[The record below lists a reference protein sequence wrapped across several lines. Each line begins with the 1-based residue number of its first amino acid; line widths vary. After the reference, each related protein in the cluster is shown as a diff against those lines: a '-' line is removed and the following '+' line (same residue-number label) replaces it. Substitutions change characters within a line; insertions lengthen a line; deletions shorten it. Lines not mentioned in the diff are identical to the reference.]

1 MLPPAAIV
9 CVEGV
14 TETAKS
20 VTLNVTV
27 AACAAVPF
35 VPVIVSVEFA
45 AGVVP
50 LVVIVN
56 VDVPV
61 LPMIAAGLKLA
72 VAPVGRPETA
82 RATSPVSPLT
92 AVLVNV

>member
-14 TETAKS
+14 TATVKS

-27 AACAAVPF
+27 AVCAAVPF

-45 AGVVP
+45 AGVVL

-61 LPMIAAGLKLA
+61 LPVIVAGLN
-72 VAPVGRPETA
+72 RPSLLSA
-82 RATSPVSPLT
+82 DLKPPGPRLP
-92 AVLVNV
+92 